1 MVNGNQK
8 GKRAE
13 REVVDLL
20 REIFPEAA
28 RAFQFRGG
36 YECGDIEGTPYRIE
50 VKRRKA
56 RVDVPGAWKQ
66 LTEDLDDSGD
76 SRPGLLIHRTDG
88 QPWLVTLEAT
98 DLIALLRIVY
108 GSGR

>member
-20 REIFPEAA
+20 QDVFDGAA
-28 RAFQFRGG
+28 RAFQYRGG
-36 YECGDIEGTPYRIE
+36 HECGDIEGTPYRIE
-50 VKRRKA
+50 VKRRAK
-56 RVDVPGAWKQ
+56 RVDIPGAWRQ

-76 SRPGLLIHRTDG
+76 IRPGLLFHRVDG

-108 GSGR
+108 SSGR

>member
-20 REIFPEAA
+20 REVFPDAA

-36 YECGDIEGTPYRIE
+36 QECGDIEGTPYRIE
-50 VKRRKA
+50 VKRRAK
-56 RVDVPGAWKQ
+56 RVDVPGAWRQ
-66 LTEDLDDSGD
+66 LVEDMDDSGD
-76 SRPGLLIHRTDG
+76 GRPGLLVHRVDG
-88 QPWLVTLEAT
+88 QAWLVTLEAT

-108 GSGR
+108 VSGR